1 MCPVQSATAFSLNL
15 VTVEFYV
22 RRSLVYI
29 ETSSSAHGSSLYGKF
44 EPATVKI

>member
-1 MCPVQSATAFSLNL
+1 MCPVQSAIAFSLNL

-29 ETSSSAHGSSLYGKF
+29 ETSSSANASSLYGKF